1 MKKENIF
8 NLLDKSKKYIKNKT
22 KYNPKIAV
30 IIGSGLSGIKEKI
43 TNPDIIEYDKIPNFK
58 KTTVEGHKGE
68 LVFGKLNSVDV
79 VLLNGRFH
87 YYEGYSM
94 RDISYPVRLMKYL
107 GVETLIITCAAGA
120 LNKKYEIGDIVAI
133 KDHINFIFDNPLIGE
148 HYKAFG
154 ERFPD
159 LTNIYDKNLIKK
171 VIKISQLNK
180 IRIHQGIY
188 FAVTGPS
195 YETPAEV
202 SVFLKLGGDIAG
214 MSLVAESIA
223 AKQMNMNVLALAY
236 VSNKASGISDEKLD
250 HKDVLKLGKKAG
262 VSMEKIIVNVLKE
275 IQ

>member
-1 MKKENIF
+1 MKKTNIF
-8 NLLDKSKKYIKNKT
+8 NLLDESKKYIKGRT

-30 IIGSGLSGIKEKI
+30 IIGSGLSNIKEKI
-43 TNPDIIEYDKIPNFK
+43 NNPDIIEYDKIPNFK

-68 LVFGKLNSVDV
+68 LVFGKLNSVEV

-94 RDISYPVRLMKYL
+94 KDISYPVRLIKHI

-120 LNKKYEIGDIVAI
+120 LNRKYEVGDIVAVN
-133 KDHINFIFDNPLIGE
+133 DHINFMFDNPLIGE
-148 HYKAFG
+148 YHKEFG

-159 LTNIYDKNLIKK
+159 LTDTYDKKLIQKA
-171 VIKISQLNK
+171 IKISKRNK
-180 IRIHQGIY
+180 IKMHKGTY

-202 SVFLKLGGDIAG
+202 SAFSKLGGDVAG

-223 AKQMNMNVLALAY
+223 AKQMNMKVLALAY
-236 VSNKASGISDEKLD
+236 VSNKASGLSNEKLN
-250 HKDVLKLGKKAG
+250 HKDVLMLGKKAG
-262 VSMEKIIVNVLKE
+262 IFIEKIIFNILKDV
-275 IQ
+275 